1 MKAALLACIALLA
14 LAPPA
19 LASAPAGGVAT
30 ADAHVQLA
38 RFGGGF
44 RGSSRGF
51 GTRPRYGNRYGYRGR
66 RGRGIF
72 RSIIRA
78 LAIGYLFHLLFTTP
92 GGNILLLFIIIGIVM
107 LFMRLRRRTMI
118 RY

>member
-1 MKAALLACIALLA
+1 MLM

-19 LASAPAGGVAT
+19 MASSSGAGSHAAT

-38 RFGGGF
+38 RFGGG
-44 RGSSRGF
+44 SRGF
-51 GTRPRYGNRYGYRGR
+51 GSRGFGSRPRYGNRYRRNRG
-66 RGRGIF
+66 GGIF

-78 LAIGYLFHLLFTTP
+78 LAIGYVLHLLFTTP
-92 GGNILLLFIIIGIVM
+92 GGNFLLLFIVIGLVFLVM
-107 LFMRLRRRTMI
+107 RFRRRTAL